1 MRYGGVL
8 FSEFS
13 YKFLA
18 IVQSMNPSVLQ
29 RVAGGDSTAIRECID
44 QHGALVWSL
53 ARRLSRTPSDA
64 EDATQ
69 EIFLDI
75 WRSAARFDASQG
87 SEKVFIA
94 MIARRRLIDRL
105 RKTTAEPPMDSVDVL
120 EFATCSDPGSAS
132 ETSLEAEH
140 AMRALAE
147 LRPEQRQVLELGLL
161 HGLSQSEIATR
172 LSMPLGTVKSF
183 MRRGL
188 IRVREFMKIDD
199 QRRSERSDD

>member
-1 MRYGGVL
+1 MT
-8 FSEFS
+8 S
-13 YKFLA
+13 
-18 IVQSMNPSVLQ
+18 SMLQ
-29 RVAGGDSTAIRECID
+29 RIASGDSAAVRECID
-44 QHGALVWSL
+44 QYGALIWSI

-87 SEKVFIA
+87 SDKVFIA

-105 RKTTAEPPMDSVDVL
+105 RKSSAEPPMDTMEALDLVAAGDQVTS
-120 EFATCSDPGSAS
+120 S
-132 ETSLEAEH
+132 ETSMEAEQ
-140 AMRALAE
+140 ATRALAE

-172 LSMPLGTVKSF
+172 LKMPLGTVKSF

-188 IRVREFMKIDD
+188 IKVRENMNIAAEGV
-199 QRRSERSDD
+199 SAGI

>member
-1 MRYGGVL
+1 M
-8 FSEFS
+8 SS
-13 YKFLA
+13 
-18 IVQSMNPSVLQ
+18 SVLQ
-29 RVAGGDSTAIRECID
+29 RIASGDSAAVRECIE
-44 QHGALVWSL
+44 QYGALIWSI

-87 SEKVFIA
+87 SDKVFVA

-105 RKTTAEPPMDSVDVL
+105 RKTSAEPPMDTMEAL
-120 EFATCSDPGSAS
+120 ELVATGDQDTSS
-132 ETSLEAEH
+132 ETSMEAEQ
-140 AMRALAE
+140 ATRALAE

-172 LSMPLGTVKSF
+172 LNMPLGTVKSF

-188 IRVREFMKIDD
+188 IKVRENMKIAAEGVSA
-199 QRRSERSDD
+199 RI

>member
-1 MRYGGVL
+1 MSV
-8 FSEFS
+8 
-13 YKFLA
+13 
-18 IVQSMNPSVLQ
+18 SMLQ
-29 RVAGGDSTAIRECID
+29 RIAGGDSAAVRECID
-44 QHGALVWSL
+44 QYGALIWSI

-64 EDATQ
+64 EDGTQ
-69 EIFLDI
+69 EVFLDI

-105 RKTTAEPPMDSVDVL
+105 RKTSAEPPMDTMEALDMVVSGDQ
-120 EFATCSDPGSAS
+120 TITS
-132 ETSLEAEH
+132 ELSMEAEQ
-140 AMRALAE
+140 ATRALAD

-172 LSMPLGTVKSF
+172 LNMPLGTVKSF

-188 IRVREFMKIDD
+188 IQVREKMNIAAEGVSA
-199 QRRSERSDD
+199 RI

>member
-1 MRYGGVL
+1 
-8 FSEFS
+8 
-13 YKFLA
+13 
-18 IVQSMNPSVLQ
+18 MNPCVLH
-29 RVAGGDSTAIRECID
+29 RIAAGDSTAVRECID
-44 QHGALVWSL
+44 QFGALVWSL
-53 ARRLSRTPSDA
+53 ARRLSRSAADA

-105 RKTTAEPPMDSVDVL
+105 RKTTAEPPMDPVEVL
-120 EFATCSDPGSAS
+120 ESVAWPDPGTAS
-132 ETSLEAEH
+132 EISQEAEQ
-140 AMRALAE
+140 AMRALTE

-188 IRVREFMKIDD
+188 IRVREFMNIDD
-199 QRRSERSDD
+199 ERVAARSDV